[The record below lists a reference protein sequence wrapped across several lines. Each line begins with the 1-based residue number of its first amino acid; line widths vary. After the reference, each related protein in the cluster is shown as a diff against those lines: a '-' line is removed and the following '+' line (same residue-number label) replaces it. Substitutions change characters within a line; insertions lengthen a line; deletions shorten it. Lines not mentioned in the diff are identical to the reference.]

1 MATFI
6 GRIGSQYQLVL
17 TINTSSQSQT
27 NNTSTLSYSLRVDKL
42 SGYGYWT
49 NVGQPYSIKING
61 QTVKS
66 GSWTYDFRSYSSKT
80 IDSGT
85 ITIKHN
91 SNGSITI
98 PVAANVSMYTI
109 GTGSISSS
117 YTPSRILRS
126 VDNFIFNTGWGS
138 VTGSKSITFSKPNSN
153 IRTSLEWRYYNNKY
167 NSWSNTRVVSSDY
180 TSGSNFSFSSE
191 DINLM
196 HTRNPNSKEVT
207 IQVLL
212 KSYNGTIL
220 AITVSRNISLKL
232 KEEPPIINSTFEVR
246 GQNQNLLGASNLA
259 VQNIHWLK
267 ILDNVTANN
276 GATISR
282 IEVEFESRKQ
292 SSNNAE
298 FKITKSGDLG
308 VYVKATDS
316 RGLSSSK
323 QIGTV
328 KSIKYLPPSLSNYK
342 AIRLENGVQNPLG
355 TTGAVIGNIKTT
367 TVNNKY
373 GRNINSAWWK
383 VDFQGTTYQ
392 NSTINATKSL
402 PIEESQNFTLEFG
415 DKFKSLKIGGYI
427 PVGEAPLALAI
438 KSIGINTIPNDK
450 LGGIYIGG
458 SKNLDRRIE
467 FTNSKDSWIF
477 RTGSGFGLGNGKA
490 FIIQLGGE
498 YDIGFMSDGTIWKLD
513 PRNHHRISKIGG

>member
-17 TINTSSQSQT
+17 TVNTSSQSQT

-42 SGYGYWT
+42 SGYGYWA
-49 NVGQPYSIKING
+49 NGQSYSIRING
-61 QTVKS
+61 QTVRS
-66 GSWTYDFRSYSSKT
+66 GTWSYDFNNYSSKT

-91 SNGSITI
+91 SNGSITV
-98 PVAANVSMYTI
+98 PVAANVSMYSI

-138 VTGSKSITFSKPNSN
+138 VTGSKSITFSKPKDE
-153 IRTSLEWRYYNNKY
+153 IRALLEWRYYNTKSNV
-167 NSWSNTRVVSSDY
+167 WSNIRAVSSDY
-180 TSGSNFSFSSE
+180 TSGSSFSFSSD
-191 DINLM
+191 DIRWM
-196 HTRNPNSKEVT
+196 HEFNPSVKEVT
-207 IQVLL
+207 IQVIL
-212 KSYNGTIL
+212 KSYNGALLTH
-220 AITVSRNISLKL
+220 TVSKNTSLKL

-267 ILDNVTANN
+267 ILDDVTANN
-276 GATISR
+276 GASISR
-282 IEVEFESRKQ
+282 ISVEFEGRTQTTS
-292 SSNNAE
+292 NAE
-298 FKITKSGDLG
+298 FKIRKAGDSG
-308 VYVKATDS
+308 VFVKATDS
-316 RGLSSSK
+316 RGLSSTK

-328 KSIKYLPPSLSNYK
+328 KSTKYLPPSLSNYK

-367 TVNNKY
+367 VVNNSV

-438 KSIGINTIPNDK
+438 KSIGINTIPDENT
-450 LGGIYIGG
+450 GGLYIGG
-458 SKNLDRRIE
+458 QFNVDRSITFTDSKNVWGI
-467 FTNSKDSWIF
+467 
-477 RTGSGFGLGNGKA
+477 RTTSGYSMGNGRG
-490 FIIQLGGE
+490 LLLNPGG
-498 YDIGFMSDGTIWKLD
+498 DIDVGVFNDGTIWQIDK
-513 PRNHHRISKIGG
+513 RGYRIKKIAG